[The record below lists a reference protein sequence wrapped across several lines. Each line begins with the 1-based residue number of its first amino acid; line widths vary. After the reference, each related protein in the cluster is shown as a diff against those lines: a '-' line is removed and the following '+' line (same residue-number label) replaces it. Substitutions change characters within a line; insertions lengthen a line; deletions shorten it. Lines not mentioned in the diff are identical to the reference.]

1 MYLFAQVN
9 IILIEYKF
17 VNYIDIFLEVLY
29 CHVKG
34 IFVIKKNGRKLKIIF
49 LNEGLF

>member
-34 IFVIKKNGRKLKIIF
+34 IFVIKKMEEN
-49 LNEGLF
+49 